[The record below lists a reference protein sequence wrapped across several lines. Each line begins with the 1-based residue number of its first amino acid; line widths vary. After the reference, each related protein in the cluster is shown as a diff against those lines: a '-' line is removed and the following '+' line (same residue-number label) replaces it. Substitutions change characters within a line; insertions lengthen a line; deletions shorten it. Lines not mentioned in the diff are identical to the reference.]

1 MFERTL
7 EGWESEF
14 VFHLRWNG
22 NFVSFFQAV
31 DDNLTEEEKREKEM
45 EGKEGRR
52 CVRSNVICTEKQNK
66 KTPGRAG
73 WAPMRL
79 WSRAVYFYITHTQFL
94 QKLTY
99 RVNRNDPTL
108 TSEQQYKINILMCF
122 FYYFFFVFFLF

>member
-1 MFERTL
+1 LF
-7 EGWESEF
+7 F
-14 VFHLRWNG
+14 
-22 NFVSFFQAV
+22 FFQAV

-79 WSRAVYFYITHTQFL
+79 
-94 QKLTY
+94 
-99 RVNRNDPTL
+99 
-108 TSEQQYKINILMCF
+108 
-122 FYYFFFVFFLF
+122 

>member
-1 MFERTL
+1 L

-14 VFHLRWNG
+14 VFSFALKRKLC
-22 NFVSFFQAV
+22 FFFQAV

-52 CVRSNVICTEKQNK
+52 CVRGNVICTEKQNK

-79 WSRAVYFYITHTQFL
+79 
-94 QKLTY
+94 
-99 RVNRNDPTL
+99 
-108 TSEQQYKINILMCF
+108 
-122 FYYFFFVFFLF
+122 